1 MSICTEIRF
10 VRFPV
15 STVQP
20 GNRGP
25 SSCNAEADAWAHCG
39 RKKLSPPRASK
50 GPGEL
55 HSGESVVRRVERPTT
70 TPPRGG
76 RCGWECFE
84 FEFGLSV

>member
-1 MSICTEIRF
+1 MYRNTFCAFPRVYCTAREPWPQF
-10 VRFPV
+10 MQV
-15 STVQP
+15 
-20 GNRGP
+20 
-25 SSCNAEADAWAHCG
+25 ADATHAWAHCG